1 MVKAPI
7 GIIRSL
13 LENTD
18 RNTEWIFFFFLSFE
32 VRNSDLKILLKVF
45 YFKVIRNQFWNSG
58 CQGLVG
64 YFRPSCLFKTLSFLL
79 P

>member
-1 MVKAPI
+1 MEVQN
-7 GIIRSL
+7 GL
-13 LENTD
+13 
-18 RNTEWIFFFFLSFE
+18 FFSFFLSFE

-45 YFKVIRNQFWNSG
+45 YLKVIRNQFWNSG

-64 YFRPSCLFKTLSFLL
+64 YFRPSCLFKALSFLL